1 MPRLF
6 PFVLVIAASLT
17 LAGKVYA
24 DDTLSLDLPPS
35 QRALDERAAAK
46 ARAAVAA
53 SASASA
59 LDKHQARATVHVLGD
74 ASASRGSLPSRSGVP
89 ERVVG
94 RLGEIQQRSSI
105 YRSQRASGRLATVEP
120 GTYIAIKDDAA
131 RCYGVLMADG
141 TTGWIS
147 KSYVKLLDYQVVSN
161 GAAPLPDLGD
171 GSMQPRTGAE
181 FFSADPQA
189 LLREAYKYMGVPYQ
203 WGGNT
208 EAGIDCSGFMK
219 KIFFACGYS
228 LPRTAAE
235 QTALGMP
242 VSTDQLQC
250 GDRLY
255 FGHGSR
261 ITHTGLYIGNGYFI
275 HSSAGEHGVAISR
288 LTDQTY
294 MKIFVCAR
302 R

>member
-1 MPRLF
+1 LRRIV
-6 PFVLVIAASLT
+6 PFFLAFAASLT
-17 LAGKVYA
+17 LAGKAFA
-24 DDTLSLDLPPS
+24 DDNTLTLDLPPS
-35 QRALDERAAAK
+35 QRALDERAAAEK
-46 ARAAVAA
+46 ARSSAAAA
-53 SASASA
+53 SRPTA
-59 LDKHQARATVHVLGD
+59 HQSVHIAGNPPP
-74 ASASRGSLPSRSGVP
+74 SRGSLPSRGGSPG
-89 ERVVG
+89 RVVG
-94 RLGEIQQRSSI
+94 RLGEIQGRTSI
-105 YRSQRASGRLATVEP
+105 YRTQRRSGKLATVQP
-120 GTYIAIKDDAA
+120 GLYIAITDELTNW
-131 RCYGVLMADG
+131 YGVYMSDG
-141 TTGWIS
+141 TTGWVS
-147 KSYVKLLDYQVVSN
+147 KSYVRLLDYQVMAN
-161 GAAPLPDLGD
+161 GAPSLPDLGN
-171 GSMQPRTGAE
+171 GSIQPRTGAE
-181 FFSADPQA
+181 FFTGDPQA

-235 QTALGMP
+235 QTGLGLP
-242 VSTDQLQC
+242 IQIDQLQC

-288 LTDQTY
+288 LTDTTY